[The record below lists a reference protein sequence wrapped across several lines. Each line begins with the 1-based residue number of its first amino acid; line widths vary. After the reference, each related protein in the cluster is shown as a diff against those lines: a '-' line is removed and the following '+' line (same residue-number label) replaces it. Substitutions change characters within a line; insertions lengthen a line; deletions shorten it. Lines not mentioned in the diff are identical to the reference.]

1 MDRKINEFMNT
12 LTQDEQ
18 ADYADLERI
27 WDEDFE
33 KAFAAS
39 SDQQM
44 EAVVAKPIPEQ
55 MEPRFIALLKK
66 LRIHYSKLNLD
77 EI

>member
-1 MDRKINEFMNT
+1 VDRKINEFMNT

-55 MEPRFIALLKK
+55 MELI
-66 LRIHYSKLNLD
+66 
-77 EI
+77 